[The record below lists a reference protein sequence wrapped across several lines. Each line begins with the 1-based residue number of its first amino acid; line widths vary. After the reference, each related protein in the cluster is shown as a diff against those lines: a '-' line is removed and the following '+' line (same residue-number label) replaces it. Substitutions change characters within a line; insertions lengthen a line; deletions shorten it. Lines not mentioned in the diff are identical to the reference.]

1 MENKTQYRVLARKY
15 RPQTF
20 ADLIGQEA
28 LVRTISNAI
37 AKNRL
42 AQAYILTGIR
52 GVGKTTSARIIA
64 RALNCVGADGQ
75 GGMTPQPCGV
85 CKNCTDIAN
94 DCHVDVIE
102 IDAASNTGVDNV
114 REIIEGAKY
123 NPLSAR
129 YKIYIIDEVHML
141 SKSAFNALLKTL
153 EEPPERLKFI
163 FATTEIRKVPV
174 TILSRCQRFDL
185 RRIESE
191 MLCDYFKTILEKEEV
206 TAEADAVALIAKA
219 ADGSVRD
226 GLSLLD
232 QAIAHGDGMVRTED
246 VKRMLGIFDKTQL
259 FDLYEKLMK
268 GQVKESL
275 AVLEEQY
282 AQGVDALS
290 VAQELLEMTHWL
302 TRVRIVPE
310 LLNDISLSEVE
321 KTKGKELSEGLSMAV
336 LTRNWQM
343 LLKGVGEVKFSESPL
358 KTLEMLL
365 IRIAYAAELP
375 TPIEMIRSLQSG
387 EVQKKNLISE
397 VGVKAGI
404 DAGISAVSQN
414 LPVQESV
421 KTEPAGKDI
430 SQMADMVELAK
441 KAGKRLLAF
450 QMTGFVRP
458 VKIEKG
464 VFHFSLA
471 EGAPE
476 NLSMD
481 IRNFLFAQTG
491 VRWDV
496 TVLDNGG
503 GATLKEVGQEKERKL
518 KESLMQMPIIAETLK
533 TFSGSKIE
541 RIFPVEKE
549 TSAEAEVSFDE

>member
-1 MENKTQYRVLARKY
+1 
-15 RPQTF
+15 
-20 ADLIGQEA
+20 
-28 LVRTISNAI
+28 
-37 AKNRL
+37 
-42 AQAYILTGIR
+42 
-52 GVGKTTSARIIA
+52 
-64 RALNCVGADGQ
+64 
-75 GGMTPQPCGV
+75 
-85 CKNCTDIAN
+85 
-94 DCHVDVIE
+94 
-102 IDAASNTGVDNV
+102 
-114 REIIEGAKY
+114 
-123 NPLSAR
+123 
-129 YKIYIIDEVHML
+129 
-141 SKSAFNALLKTL
+141 
-153 EEPPERLKFI
+153 
-163 FATTEIRKVPV
+163 
-174 TILSRCQRFDL
+174 
-185 RRIESE
+185 
-191 MLCDYFKTILEKEEV
+191 
-206 TAEADAVALIAKA
+206 
-219 ADGSVRD
+219 
-226 GLSLLD
+226 
-232 QAIAHGDGMVRTED
+232 
-246 VKRMLGIFDKTQL
+246 
-259 FDLYEKLMK
+259 
-268 GQVKESL
+268 
-275 AVLEEQY
+275 
-282 AQGVDALS
+282 
-290 VAQELLEMTHWL
+290 
-302 TRVRIVPE
+302 
-310 LLNDISLSEVE
+310 
-321 KTKGKELSEGLSMAV
+321 
-336 LTRNWQM
+336 
-343 LLKGVGEVKFSESPL
+343 
-358 KTLEMLL
+358 MLL

-491 VRWDV
+491 ARWDV